1 MLRLD
6 KQIAKY
12 GVAQVYFTLLSILLV
27 VILFKLS

>member
-12 GVAQVYFTLLSILLV
+12 GAVQVYFTMLSILLV
-27 VILFKLS
+27 IILYKLS